1 MCVGVYGDASN
12 TQHNSIKQAY
22 ERADAKLYDIAIKKE
37 MKQFEK
43 YKSFTLIKKKNIP
56 KNAEIVP
63 SKFVFTDKTDATN
76 KFIEKKARLVGRGDL
91 EGKFGKEEIETYS
104 PTPSNGAIRAYH
116 ANATQ
121 RGWCS
126 NQSDVSSAYLH
137 TRMKR
142 KMFMRPPKGFK
153 MVAQSLG

>member
-1 MCVGVYGDASN
+1 
-12 TQHNSIKQAY
+12 
-22 ERADAKLYDIAIKKE
+22 

-76 KFIEKKARLVGRGDL
+76 KFVEKKARLVGRGDL

-104 PTPSNGAIRAYH
+104 PTPSNGAIRAYT

-126 NQSDVSSAYLH
+126 NQSDVSSAYVH

-142 KMFMRPPKGFK
+142 KMFMRPPKGFETIAK
-153 MVAQSLG
+153 ILGWG